1 MARTHFDQKL
11 KRLEEQLLRMGT
23 QVSETLHLAVDS
35 LARQDLD
42 LARKIIEADDH
53 IDALDLKLEEDCLRL
68 LALQQPLAKDLR
80 IITTVLKAA
89 TDLERV
95 ADQAANIAE
104 ITLRIGEEPLIKPL
118 IDIPYM
124 GVEVEEMIHFALEAL
139 VERDAEKARQICLQD
154 ELIDEQYENLLL
166 ELMDYIQDGGDRKR
180 MFQIMNLL
188 FTARFL
194 ERVGDH
200 AVNIGERVIYL
211 VEGVLTAK
219 EAEIDR
225 VLGLELG
232 ADDYVTKPFS
242 LRELLARVKT
252 VLRRSNQVIQ
262 VPEEEFIRFDELE
275 IDLMGQEVKA
285 RREKKELTAKEFEL
299 LKTLAMNPG
308 RVLSRDQL
316 LDRVWGHDFYGDPR
330 TVDVHIRW
338 LREKIEIDPGDP
350 RYILTVR
357 GSGYKFRRKE

>member
-1 MARTHFDQKL
+1 LGKKVLIVEDESLIAETVAFNLQKEGYEVIIAGDGETGLKLYRT
-11 KRLEEQLLRMGT
+11 EQPDLII
-23 QVSETLHLAVDS
+23 
-35 LARQDLD
+35 LD
-42 LARKIIEADDH
+42 LMLPGMDGMEVCRLIRRESQLPII
-53 IDALDLKLEEDCLRL
+53 I
-68 LALQQPLAKDLR
+68 
-80 IITTVLKAA
+80 
-89 TDLERV
+89 
-95 ADQAANIAE
+95 
-104 ITLRIGEEPLIKPL
+104 
-118 IDIPYM
+118 
-124 GVEVEEMIHFALEAL
+124 
-139 VERDAEKARQICLQD
+139 
-154 ELIDEQYENLLL
+154 
-166 ELMDYIQDGGDRKR
+166 
-180 MFQIMNLL
+180 
-188 FTARFL
+188 
-194 ERVGDH
+194 
-200 AVNIGERVIYL
+200 
-211 VEGVLTAK
+211 LTAK

-252 VLRRSNQVIQ
+252 VLRRSNQVMQ

>member
-1 MARTHFDQKL
+1 MGKKVLIVEDESLIAETVAFNLQKEGYEVIIAGDGETGLKLYRT
-11 KRLEEQLLRMGT
+11 EQPDLII
-23 QVSETLHLAVDS
+23 
-35 LARQDLD
+35 LD
-42 LARKIIEADDH
+42 LMLPGMDGMEVCRLIRRESQLPII
-53 IDALDLKLEEDCLRL
+53 I
-68 LALQQPLAKDLR
+68 
-80 IITTVLKAA
+80 
-89 TDLERV
+89 
-95 ADQAANIAE
+95 
-104 ITLRIGEEPLIKPL
+104 
-118 IDIPYM
+118 
-124 GVEVEEMIHFALEAL
+124 
-139 VERDAEKARQICLQD
+139 
-154 ELIDEQYENLLL
+154 
-166 ELMDYIQDGGDRKR
+166 
-180 MFQIMNLL
+180 
-188 FTARFL
+188 
-194 ERVGDH
+194 
-200 AVNIGERVIYL
+200 
-211 VEGVLTAK
+211 LTAK

-252 VLRRSNQVIQ
+252 VLRRSNQVMQ